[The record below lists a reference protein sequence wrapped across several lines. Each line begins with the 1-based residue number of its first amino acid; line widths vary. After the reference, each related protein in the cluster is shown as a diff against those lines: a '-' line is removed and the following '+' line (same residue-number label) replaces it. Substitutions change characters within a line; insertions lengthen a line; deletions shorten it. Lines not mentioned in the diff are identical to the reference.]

1 MSSAPSAPASS
12 AARVS
17 RIASAVALEPVP
29 AMTGTRRR
37 AASTTVRTTAM
48 CSSCVSVADSPV
60 EPQGTSPCT
69 PPAICASTSAASAWW
84 STAPSRNGVTSAVR
98 QPVNIR
104 YTSIRPSNTST
115 ASPVMCTWSSAPQ
128 ATVSAPP
135 GSTTSTLRPLRP
147 VRAAATAA
155 AHAPVPHAWV
165 SPAPRSHT
173 RIASRSGPTTRTNSV
188 FTRRGKKGWC
198 SKRGPSAA
206 RSSAPGSSTNT
217 TQCGLPSARH
227 VTVHGR
233 PSTVRD
239 CSITGPSAS
248 TGMRRPSHSGV
259 PMSRVTRPF
268 SRTQTSSLTPAS
280 VSTRSG
286 FARASPRSR
295 TNLASARMPLP
306 HISARLPSA
315 LKTSMRQSAAVEG
328 ATRMRPS
335 APMPRW
341 RSQSRWASTAGFSGT
356 LPCASITTKS
366 LPVPCS
372 LAKESV
378 AMTSSPTSLPVGR
391 DRLAAHEILA
401 RLAVPYNVVRRT
413 VNQHGGRP
421 RARVVVRRHDEA
433 VRARAHHR
441 QEIAGL
447 RRLELAIPGEEI
459 PALAHRSDDVGDD
472 ARAVARTHR
481 ADRVVGAVERGAQEI
496 VHRAV
501 DDHEAL
507 GGGGLAVDDARDE
520 DARVADERAARL
532 EHERERQPSQPGPER
547 GGIGFRRGRGFLVV
561 GDAHAAAEVEVP
573 QLRREPDVGELIEQM
588 AHAAERVDEG
598 RRVGELRADV
608 AVEADRGHVGQGV
621 RAAIGGERLGDG
633 DAELALLHAGGDV
646 RVRLRVDVGIHPQ
659 RHGRAHAEARGD
671 ALDGLEL
678 LGRLDV
684 EHQDALLERVGD
696 LLGGL
701 ADAREHDAP
710 RVGSGA
716 QRLPEL
722 AARHDVEAGAR
733 AREEVEDREVVV
745 RLHREADEVRR
756 AGERGVEGVEGSEQR
771 RAAVDVERGAVALGE
786 PRERDLLAAKLAVAV
801 DEGGGG
807 VHGAGSFGGAGG
819 AAAWV
824 GSKRTA
830 TGPAARLR

>member
-1 MSSAPSAPASS
+1 MRSAPSAPTSS

-17 RIASAVALEPVP
+17 RIASAVALDPVP

-37 AASTTVRTTAM
+37 AVSTTVRTTAM

-60 EPQGTSPCT
+60 EPQGTRPCT

-115 ASPVMCTWSSAPQ
+115 ASPVMCTWSSGRQ
-128 ATVSAPP
+128 ATMSAPP

-155 AHAPVPHAWV
+155 AQAPVPHAWV

-173 RIASRSGPTTRTNSV
+173 RIASRSGPSTRTNSV

-206 RSSAPGSSTNT
+206 RSSAAGSSTNT
-217 TQCGLPSARH
+217 TQCGFPSARH
-227 VTVHGR
+227 VTVHVR
-233 PSTVRD
+233 PSTVRGW
-239 CSITGPSAS
+239 SITGRSAS

-259 PMSRVTRPF
+259 PMSTVPRVTRPF
-268 SRTQTSSLTPAS
+268 SRTQTRSFTPAS
-280 VSTRSG
+280 VSTRRG

-335 APMPRW
+335 APMPRC
-341 RSQSRWASTAGFSGT
+341 RSQSRRASAAGFSGT
-356 LPCASITTKS
+356 PSCASITPKS

-401 RLAVPYNVVRRT
+401 RLALPYNVVRR
-413 VNQHGGRP
+413 HP
-421 RARVVVRRHDEA
+421 EA
-433 VRARAHHR
+433 VRARAPHR

-447 RRLELAIPGEEI
+447 RRLELAGPGQEG
-459 PALAHRSDDVGDD
+459 PALAHRPHDVGDD
-472 ARAVARTHR
+472 ARALARTHR
-481 ADRVVGAVERGAQEI
+481 ADGVVGAVERGAQEI
-496 VHRAV
+496 VHRSV

-520 DARVADERAARL
+520 HAGVADEGAARL
-532 EHERERQPSQPGPER
+532 EHERERQPREPGPER
-547 GGIGFRRGRGFLVV
+547 GRVSLRCGGRLLVV
-561 GDAHAAAEVEVP
+561 GDAHAAAQVEVP
-573 QLRREPDVGELIEQM
+573 QLGREPGIGELIEQVP
-588 AHAAERVDEG
+588 HAAEGIDEG

-608 AVEADRGHVGQGV
+608 AVDADRGDVRQRV
-621 RAAIGGERLGDG
+621 RAAIGGERVGDG

-646 RVRLRVDVGIHPQ
+646 RVRLRVDVGVHPQ
-659 RHGRAHAEARGD
+659 RDRCADAEACGD
-671 ALDGLEL
+671 ALDGLQL

-722 AARHDVEAGAR
+722 AARHDVEAGPS
-733 AREEVEDREVVV
+733 AREEVEDGEVVV
-745 RLHREADEVRR
+745 RLHREADEMRG
-756 AGERGVEGVEGSEQR
+756 AGERRVEGVKAREQR

-786 PRERDLLAAKLAVAV
+786 PCERDLLAAELAVAV
-801 DEGGGG
+801 GEGGGG
-807 VHGAGSFGGAGG
+807 FHGAGSFGGVGG
-819 AAAWV
+819 AAAWA